1 MVIKRVQSNQ
11 SSTKIEGNF
20 DINQKLNVNKVWWK
34 KSAYLQKFVTNKK
47 STILIQSPPNLA
59 KKTTSLLI
67 ILAKFRGGWIKVDQ
81 FLEVCTFFPQEFT

>member
-34 KSAYLQKFVTNKK
+34 KKVQESHEFLHKYSLVFAFDG
-47 STILIQSPPNLA
+47 LI
-59 KKTTSLLI
+59 
-67 ILAKFRGGWIKVDQ
+67 DQ
-81 FLEVCTFFPQEFT
+81 